1 MGTAL
6 PPPDSGTGNVP
17 ETERTMIMTKT
28 LVLVFHPDLNGQ
40 SRANKALAQAAAELP
55 DITVRDEYALY
66 PDGVIDVAAEQ
77 QLVEAHDRIVLQF
90 PLYWY
95 SSPALLKEW
104 EDKVLAYGWAYGPD
118 GEALNGK
125 EIMVVT
131 TAGGDTGEYQA
142 ENDGATMD
150 EVLSPYR
157 MMARYTHAVW
167 REPFVIFGA
176 MELDDNALAAA
187 AERYREAL
195 LA

>member
-1 MGTAL
+1 METAL
-6 PPPDSGTGNVP
+6 PPPNSGIGNAP
-17 ETERTMIMTKT
+17 ETERTTIMTKT

-40 SRANKALAQAAAELP
+40 SRANKALVQAVAELP
-55 DITVRDEYALY
+55 DITVRDEYAIY

-77 QLVEAHDRIVLQF
+77 QLVEEHDRIVLQF

-118 GEALNGK
+118 GEALAGK

-131 TAGGDTGEYQA
+131 TAGGDTGEYQT
-142 ENDGATMD
+142 ENGGSTMD

-167 REPFVIFGA
+167 REPFVVFNA
-176 MELDDNALAAA
+176 MELDDTALADAA
-187 AERYREAL
+187 RHYRETL